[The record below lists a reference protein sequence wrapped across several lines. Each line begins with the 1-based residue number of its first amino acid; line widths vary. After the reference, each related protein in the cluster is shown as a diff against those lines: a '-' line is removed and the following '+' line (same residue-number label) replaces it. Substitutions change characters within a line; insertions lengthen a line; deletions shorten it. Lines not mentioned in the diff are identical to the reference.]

1 MNRMKKRTVQG
12 IVHIGALL
20 AVIFVL
26 FIWYAEENNKRIL
39 NLNKKLCGRFCM
51 ADCTADRIRIG
62 KCSLA
67 E

>member
-39 NLNKKLCGRFCM
+39 NLNKNYA
-51 ADCTADRIRIG
+51 ADSAWQTAQRIE
-62 KCSLA
+62 S